1 MKVNLHNRIALVTC
15 ATGVLGRSAAS
26 ALAENGAVVVVNDL
40 QSTEQ
45 ICTEIRRSGGT
56 VHGFQMDMSY
66 SSAADVLVSRIEEE
80 IGPIDV
86 LINSTGANFDE
97 ARFPV
102 HQFPDSEWQKILH
115 NDLDGVFH
123 CSRAVSSRMIERRRG
138 TIVNIVSVFGV
149 VPVRCY
155 SAHAAAKAAVMN
167 FTRSHSLEVGKYGIR
182 VNGVAAG
189 LILTEESVKFSHR
202 PENKV
207 SAANWLSHIP
217 LGVAGETEDIA
228 SAVLFFTSDAAK
240 NVTGQTLAV
249 DGGWTVGFSRDW

>member
-1 MKVNLHNRIALVTC
+1 MKVNFHNRIALVTG
-15 ATGVLGRSAAS
+15 ASGVLGRSAAS
-26 ALAENGAVVVVNDL
+26 ALAESGAVVVVNDL

-45 ICTEIRRSGGT
+45 ICTEIRQAGGT
-56 VHGFQMDMSY
+56 AHGFQMDMSY
-66 SSAADVLVSRIEEE
+66 SSAVDVLVSRIEEE
-80 IGPIDV
+80 IGPIEV
-86 LINSTGANFDE
+86 LINSSGANFDE
-97 ARFPV
+97 ARSPV
-102 HQFPDSEWQKILH
+102 HQFPDSEWRKILH

-149 VPVRCY
+149 VPARFY

-167 FTRSHSLEVGKYGIR
+167 FTRSHSLEVGQYGIR

-189 LILTEESVKFSHR
+189 LILTEDSDKFFRR
-202 PENKV
+202 PENKPT
-207 SAANWLSHIP
+207 ADNWLSHIP
-217 LGVAGETEDIA
+217 LGAAGETEDIA

-240 NVTGQTLAV
+240 NITGQTLAV